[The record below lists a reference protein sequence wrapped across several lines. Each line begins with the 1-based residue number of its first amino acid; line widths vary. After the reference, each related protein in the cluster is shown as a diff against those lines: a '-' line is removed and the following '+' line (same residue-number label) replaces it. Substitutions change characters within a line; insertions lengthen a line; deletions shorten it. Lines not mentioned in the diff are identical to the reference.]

1 MRATLQ
7 FVSEKFAEFNRQ
19 MFGGKLPDIPI
30 TMSRAYRT
38 PGKFALRKYRMD
50 FETGYYALY
59 DVWISISGV
68 LDFPERVW
76 EDIIIHEMIHYYIFR
91 SKQKDTSPHGK
102 LFRRIMNGINSR
114 YGRHITISV
123 KGDITQSVCA
133 AARARYHAL
142 AVIDFSDGTTGVKV
156 LPRIKERIIHY
167 YNNVSICKDVTSVR
181 LYMTNNP
188 YFNRYPNSST
198 LTCRRADAAEI
209 SGQLQGAIKMECDGK
224 DVYMEGE

>member
-19 MFGGKLPDIPI
+19 MFGGKLPDILI
-30 TMSRAYRT
+30 TISRACRT
-38 PGKFALRKYRMD
+38 PGQFVYQWRSYAMGCITLCHLR
-50 FETGYYALY
+50 
-59 DVWISISGV
+59 ISISGV
-68 LDFPERVW
+68 LDFPERDW
-76 EDIIIHEMIHYYIFR
+76 EDIIIHEMIHYYIFW

-102 LFRRIMNGINSR
+102 LFRRIMNGINSK
-114 YGRHITISV
+114 YGRHVTISV

-133 AARARYHAL
+133 ASRARYHAL

-156 LPRIKERIIHY
+156 LPRIKERVIHY
-167 YNNVSICKDVTSVR
+167 YNNVSLCKGVTSVR

-198 LTCRRADAAEI
+198 LTYQRADAAEI